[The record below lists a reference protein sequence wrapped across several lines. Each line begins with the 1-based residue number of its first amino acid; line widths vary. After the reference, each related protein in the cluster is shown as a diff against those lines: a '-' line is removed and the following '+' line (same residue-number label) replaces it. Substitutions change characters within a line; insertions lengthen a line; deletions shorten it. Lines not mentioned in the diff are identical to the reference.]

1 MKRPELL
8 APAGDLEKLKMA
20 IIYGADAVY
29 LAGSEFGLR
38 AAAGN
43 FNIEDMKTGIDFAH
57 EKGKKV
63 YITANIIPHN
73 NDLENLPEYATRLY
87 ELGADAIIV
96 ADPGAFSVI
105 KEAVPKMEIHIST
118 QANNT
123 NYKTIE
129 FWHKL
134 GAKRVVIAR
143 ELSFTEIK
151 EIREK
156 TPTNV
161 ELEAFI
167 HGAMCVSY
175 SGRCLLSNYMIN
187 RDANR
192 GECAQPCRW
201 KYYLMEEKR
210 PNEFFPVFEDERG
223 THIFNS
229 KDLCMIEHIPELVK
243 SGISSLKIEGRV
255 KSSYYVAI
263 VIKAYRNAID
273 SYFENPEKYV
283 LDDYIRD
290 ELEKVSHREYTK
302 GFFFGWAK
310 EQAQI
315 YHTSAYIRE
324 YDIVGMVRAYNNDTK
339 IATIEQRNR
348 FFLGDE
354 VEFVRPDKPFFK
366 QIINEMKNEQG
377 DDIRSAPHPQMTL
390 MIPVQFPVIPN
401 TLIRKKK
408 DV

>member
-1 MKRPELL
+1 MIKPELL
-8 APAGDLEKLKMA
+8 APAGDLEKLKIA

-29 LAGSEFGLR
+29 LAGEKFGLR

-43 FNIEDMKTGIDFAH
+43 FNFEDMKRGIDFAH
-57 EKGKKV
+57 ANGKKAYV
-63 YITANIIPHN
+63 TANIIPHN
-73 NDLENLPEYATRLY
+73 DDLDELPDYVSKLSSI
-87 ELGADAIIV
+87 GADAIIV
-96 ADPGAFSVI
+96 ADPGAFSTI
-105 KEAVPKMEIHIST
+105 KETVPEMEIHIST

-123 NYKTIE
+123 NYKTVE
-129 FWHKL
+129 FWHRL
-134 GAKRVVIAR
+134 GAKRIVLAR
-143 ELSFTEIK
+143 ELSFAEIK

-156 TPTNV
+156 ISPDI

-210 PNEFFPVFEDERG
+210 PGEYFPVFEDEKG

-243 SGISSLKIEGRV
+243 SGISSFKIEGRV
-255 KSSYYVAI
+255 KSFYYVAT
-263 VIKAYRNAID
+263 VIKAYRDAID
-273 SYFENPEKYV
+273 AYFDNPDKYV
-283 LDDYIRD
+283 LNNYIRE
-290 ELEKVSHREYTK
+290 ELEKVSHREYTT
-302 GFFFGWAK
+302 GFFFGWK
-310 EQAQI
+310 DKDTQI

-324 YDIVGMVRAYNNDTK
+324 YDIVGLVKSYDENTR
-339 IATIEQRNR
+339 IAEIEQRNR

-354 VEFVRPDKPFFK
+354 VEFLQPHKPFFAQVIEK
-366 QIINEMKNEQG
+366 MTNENGESI
-377 DDIRSAPHPQMTL
+377 DSAPHPQMTV
-390 MIPVQFPVIPN
+390 MIPVKIPVVPN
-401 TLIRKKK
+401 TLMRKKK
-408 DV
+408 VV